1 MLECRAG
8 GVAGGQRGQNIRH
21 NNIFHVHNF
30 LSWQK
35 PQIKFTNNDNQIK
48 AIPMKDTIS
57 SWCFRRRHDPRSGC
71 DHIRDTK
78 NPVTWRQR
86 EPQQQQQRNSKKR
99 RSFLSP
105 IVFHF
110 VSLLELIP
118 YQCYHLFPRMPKNR
132 QKNQK
137 KGREEKVQEGEAA
150 NSCLLQLPKLADKI
164 SDTGIFFRRP
174 QPVCFSFFLS
184 LYPFSFLIRI
194 KQRH

>member
-1 MLECRAG
+1 M
-8 GVAGGQRGQNIRH
+8 
-21 NNIFHVHNF
+21 HNF

-86 EPQQQQQRNSKKR
+86 EPQQQQQQRNSKKR
-99 RSFLSP
+99 RSFLSL

-137 KGREEKVQEGEAA
+137 KKEEKKKCKKER
-150 NSCLLQLPKLADKI
+150 LPTRVFYNFPNWPIK
-164 SDTGIFFRRP
+164 
-174 QPVCFSFFLS
+174 
-184 LYPFSFLIRI
+184 FLIPGFFSDAPSPSVSLFFSLFI
-194 KQRH
+194 HSLF